1 MHIEAY
7 QKLTLLD
14 FPGRTAATVFTHGC
28 NFRCPFCHNAGLVVR
43 PSESTVPESEVLEY
57 LEKRK
62 KLLDGVCITGGEPL
76 LQKDIADFIRRVR
89 DIGYLVKL
97 DTNGSFPEKLEEL
110 IDEGIID
117 YVAMDIKNSREKYP
131 LTAGTPQDIVSKI
144 EKSVNILMSGKVDY
158 EFRTTVCGNL
168 HTVEDMKAIGEWL
181 KGAKAYYLQPFKDS
195 GDILAGSENAAPYAC
210 EKAHYE
216 ALLAAVKPFIPNAQI
231 RG

>member
-14 FPGRTAATVFTHGC
+14 YPGKTAAIVFTHGC
-28 NFRCPFCHNAGLVVR
+28 NFRCPFCHNAGLVIR
-43 PSESTVPESEVLEY
+43 PSESRIDENELFDY

-76 LQKDIADFIRRVR
+76 LQKDIAQFIRKVK
-89 DIGYLVKL
+89 DLGYLVKL

-117 YVAMDIKNSREKYP
+117 YVAMDIKNCREKYP
-131 LTAGTPQDIVSKI
+131 VTAGTPQDIVARV
-144 EKSVNILMSGKVDY
+144 EKSVNILMSGKVEY
-158 EFRTTVCGNL
+158 EFRTTVCKNL
-168 HTVEDMKAIGEWL
+168 HTVEDMERIGEWI

-195 GDILAGSENAAPYAC
+195 GDIVADSENASDFAC
-210 EKAHYE
+210 EKEYAE
-216 ALLAAVKPFIPNAQI
+216 ALMAAVKPFISNVQI

>member
-14 FPGRTAATVFTHGC
+14 FPGHTAITVFTHGC

-43 PSESTVPESEVLEY
+43 PSESAIPESELFDY

-110 IDEGIID
+110 INEGIID
-117 YVAMDIKNSREKYP
+117 YVAMDIKNSREKYA
-131 LTAGTPQDIVSKI
+131 LTAGTTQDIVAKV
-144 EKSVNILMSGKVDY
+144 EKSANILMTCGIDY
-158 EFRTTVCGNL
+158 EFRTTVTGNL
-168 HTVEDMKAIGEWL
+168 HTEDDMRAIGEWL
-181 KGAKAYYLQPFKDS
+181 RGAKSYYIQPFKDS
-195 GDILAGSENAAPYAC
+195 GDIVAGRDAADLYTA
-210 EKAHYE
+210 EKAHCD
-216 ALLAAVKPFIPNAQI
+216 ALLAAVKPFIPNSSI